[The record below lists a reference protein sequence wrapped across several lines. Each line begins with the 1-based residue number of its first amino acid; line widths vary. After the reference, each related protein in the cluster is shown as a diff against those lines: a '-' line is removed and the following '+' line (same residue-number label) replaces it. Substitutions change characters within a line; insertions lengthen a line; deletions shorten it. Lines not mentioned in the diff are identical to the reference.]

1 MNRRQFLK
9 RAAAGS
15 ALLAL
20 QAGCGG
26 VLGSKRKVL
35 VVAFDG
41 LDPGL
46 VRRYTA
52 LGLMPNTKRLMQ
64 MGSMNNLATSNPPQ
78 SPVAWSGFITG
89 GGPDLHG
96 IFDFV
101 HRDPKSLQPY
111 LSTSRVNRPDK
122 TLDVGNLRL
131 PLSGGG
137 VELLRKGE
145 PFWKAILARGVPVT
159 MVKLPVDFPA
169 PQDRGGRFLSGMG
182 TPDIR
187 GSQGSFTFF
196 TDDPR
201 SLSDHTS
208 GGVVVP
214 VRDYGDG
221 CYRCRIA
228 GPANSLIEG
237 SPVMETT
244 ADVWADRVSGAV
256 RIDVQGRS
264 FVLGEK
270 QWSPWVRFSF
280 PAITGISTVGAIGRF
295 YLKELSPRLRL
306 YLSPLN
312 IDPEN
317 PALPI
322 SGPDWFARSIAEAVG
337 PYYTQ
342 GFPEDTKALSRGVF
356 DDDDYFSQATNV
368 FDERLRMFTHSLNS
382 WNDGLLFF
390 YFSST
395 DLNQHM
401 FYRTID
407 PESPLHS
414 SVPTRFRGVMGELY
428 AKADRAVGQAMELL
442 DGNTE
447 IMIISDHGFAPF
459 NRAFGLNS
467 WLAAEG
473 YAHISRPEN
482 RNKDMFAC
490 LDWSLT
496 AAYGLGLN
504 SLYLNLAGREPD
516 GTVTP
521 GEKYPL
527 LQRLSRDLESVVD
540 PLNGRRPVEKAY
552 IVADMFPG
560 KELPPF
566 APDMVVGYSR
576 GYRCSWETALGAFPE
591 DVITDNTDPWSGDH
605 CVAPILCPGSL
616 ITSTPMPGNLALQ
629 DMGRVIGET
638 LDGES

>member
-1 MNRRQFLK
+1 MNRREFLK
-9 RAAAGS
+9 TAAAGS

-20 QAGCGG
+20 QTGCRGG
-26 VLGSKRKVL
+26 FSPKRKLL

-41 LDPGL
+41 LDPVL
-46 VRRYTA
+46 VRRFA
-52 LGLMPNTKRLMQ
+52 ARGLMPNTKKLME
-64 MGSMNNLATSNPPQ
+64 MGSLRNLATSNPPQ

-89 GGPDLHG
+89 EGPDVHG

-101 HRDPKSLQPY
+101 HRNPDNLQPY
-111 LSTSRVNRPDK
+111 LSTSRVNPPEK
-122 TLDVGNLRL
+122 TLDLGNLRL
-131 PLSGGG
+131 PLAGGG

-145 PFWKAILARGVPVT
+145 PFWRNLLQKGIPVT

-169 PQDRGGRFLSGMG
+169 PQDRNGRFLSGMG

-187 GSQGSFTFF
+187 GSQGSFTFY

-201 SLSDHTS
+201 SLSDDTS
-208 GGVVVP
+208 GGVVIP
-214 VRDYGDG
+214 VRDNGDS

-228 GPANSLIEG
+228 GPGNSLVEG
-237 SPVMETT
+237 EPVMETT
-244 ADVWADRVSGAV
+244 AEVWADRLAGAV
-256 RIDVQGRS
+256 RIDVQGNS
-264 FVLGEK
+264 FIIGEK

-280 PAITGISTVGAIGRF
+280 PALAGISTVHAIGRF

-322 SGPDWFARSIAEAVG
+322 SGPSWYARSIAEAVG

-356 DDDDYFSQATNV
+356 NDDDFHSQAQMV
-368 FDERLRMFTHSLNS
+368 FDERLRMFTHALNQ
-382 WNDGLLFF
+382 WKDGLLFF

-414 SVPTRFRGVMGELY
+414 STPPRFRTIMAELY
-428 AKADRAVGQAMELL
+428 NKADRAVGQAMELL
-442 DGNTE
+442 DRNTE
-447 IMIISDHGFAPF
+447 LIVLSDHGFAPF
-459 NRAFGLNS
+459 NRGFGLNS

-473 YAHISRPEN
+473 YSHISNPEHRN
-482 RNKDMFAC
+482 RDMFAC
-490 LDWSLT
+490 LDWSRT
-496 AAYGLGLN
+496 SAYGLGLN
-504 SLYLNLAGREPD
+504 SLYVNQAGREPN
-516 GTVTP
+516 GTVAP
-521 GEKYPL
+521 DDREAL
-527 LQRLSRDLESVVD
+527 LQRLAEDLERVID
-540 PLNGRRPVEKAY
+540 PFNGRRPIERAY
-552 IVADMFPG
+552 IVSRMFPG
-560 KELPPF
+560 RELPPW
-566 APDMVVGYSR
+566 APDIIVGYSR

-591 DVITDNTDPWSGDH
+591 EVITDNTDPWSGDH

-616 ITSTPMPGNLALQ
+616 ISSVPMPEGLALQ
-629 DMGRVIGET
+629 DMGQVIT
-638 LDGES
+638 NMLDGES